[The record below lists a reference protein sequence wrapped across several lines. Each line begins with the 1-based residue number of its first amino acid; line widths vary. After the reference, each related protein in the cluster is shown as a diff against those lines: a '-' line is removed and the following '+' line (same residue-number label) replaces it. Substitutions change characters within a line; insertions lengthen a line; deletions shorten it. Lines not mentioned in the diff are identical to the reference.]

1 MAGHSLQVLHSAAG
15 TTAICWILAGA
26 NGIQSR
32 VGEQVLGPRLAALH
46 PTSTRYHDRVLYR
59 GVMGMDEVFGGNVN
73 GKNGNGGT
81 ATEEGTR

>member
-1 MAGHSLQVLHSAAG
+1 M
-15 TTAICWILAGA
+15 GA
-26 NGIQSR
+26 DGIWSR
-32 VGEQVLGPRLAALH
+32 VGEQILAPRLAVLH
-46 PTSTRYHDRVLYR
+46 PTRYHDRVLYR